1 MDIKISSDTHPNT
14 STHLSRNRLKHH
26 QFSYSEHQKGN
37 LQEISSN
44 NSWVATFS
52 KEDNRSSH
60 VDLKERFRPIAA
72 KNNMIATSSSIAE
85 LVMKGE
91 LDNSL
96 SRVTTAR
103 PTIIIYPTGNS
114 NDIIFRIF

>member
-1 MDIKISSDTHPNT
+1 MMDIKTSLDTHPHT

-60 VDLKERFRPIAA
+60 VDLKERFRPIST

-103 PTIIIYPTGNS
+103 PTIIIYPTGK
-114 NDIIFRIF
+114 